1 MNNILKIILDQK
13 EYYIKI
19 IVLFIFWKIIKK
31 HPKLKEYKPE
41 TAFSVYR
48 SLMCLFF
55 MLFALENLINNFT
68 DLFNQ
73 PYATRECYSDI
84 TSWFIVY
91 LIMDVLKMI
100 LDKNKRIDLYIH
112 HIWCLF
118 VAVSFKYYGI
128 SCSMVNLILINEAIS
143 IVSGLDL
150 MAMEDNKMKESY
162 YYKVYRKS
170 IIRYI
175 RLPIWILGLLFT
187 IRHTH
192 QTIPILWWIST
203 FTCFLM
209 IGMDHYWEKKCD
221 KVINKY
227 SEK

>member
-19 IVLFIFWKIIKK
+19 LVLFIFWKIIKK

-73 PYATRECYSDI
+73 PYTNRECYSDI

-118 VAVSFKYYGI
+118 VVVSFKYYGI
-128 SCSMVNLILINEAIS
+128 SCSLINLILINEAIS

-192 QTIPILWWIST
+192 QSKPILWWIST

>member
-19 IVLFIFWKIIKK
+19 LVLFIFWKIIKN

-73 PYATRECYSDI
+73 PYTNRECYSDI

-118 VAVSFKYYGI
+118 VVVSFI
-128 SCSMVNLILINEAIS
+128 TSS
-143 IVSGLDL
+143 VSG
-150 MAMEDNKMKESY
+150 
-162 YYKVYRKS
+162 
-170 IIRYI
+170 
-175 RLPIWILGLLFT
+175 
-187 IRHTH
+187 
-192 QTIPILWWIST
+192 
-203 FTCFLM
+203 
-209 IGMDHYWEKKCD
+209 
-221 KVINKY
+221 IN
-227 SEK
+227 S

>member
-73 PYATRECYSDI
+73 PYTNRECYSDI

-118 VAVSFKYYGI
+118 VVVSFKYYGI
-128 SCSMVNLILINEAIS
+128 SCSLINLILINEAIS

-192 QTIPILWWIST
+192 QSKPILWWIST

>member
-13 EYYIKI
+13 EYYIKVF
-19 IVLFIFWKIIKK
+19 VLFIFWKLIKK
-31 HPKLKEYKPE
+31 HPKFKDYKPE

-55 MLFALENLINNFT
+55 MLYALENLINNFT
-68 DLFNQ
+68 DLFNE
-73 PYATRECYSDI
+73 PYTNRECYSDI

-91 LIMDVLKMI
+91 LIMDIFKMV
-100 LDKNKRIDLYIH
+100 LDKNTRIDLYIH
-112 HIWCLF
+112 HVWCLF
-118 VAVSFKYYGI
+118 ISIVCKYFGKD
-128 SCSMVNLILINEAIS
+128 CSIQNLILINEAIS

-150 MAMEDNKMKESY
+150 MAMEDKNMKESY
-162 YYKVYRKS
+162 YYKLYRKYV
-170 IIRYI
+170 IRYI
-175 RLPIWILGLLFT
+175 RLPIWIIGLLFV

-192 QTIPILWWIST
+192 KTNTFLWWISV
-203 FTCFLM
+203 FTSFMM
-209 IGMDHYWEKKCD
+209 IGMDHYWENKCD

>member
-19 IVLFIFWKIIKK
+19 IVLFIFWKIIKN

-73 PYATRECYSDI
+73 PYTNRECYSDI

-100 LDKNKRIDLYIH
+100 LDKNTRIDLYIH

-118 VAVSFKYYGI
+118 VVVSFKYFGI
-128 SCSMVNLILINEAIS
+128 SCSIVNLILINEAIS

-192 QTIPILWWIST
+192 QSKPILWWIST